1 MYIYVYVYICIH
13 IYIYRVNLRIV
24 CSTYAMPKTRYA

>member
-13 IYIYRVNLRIV
+13 IYTCICIKDLHDLAFNIV
-24 CSTYAMPKTRYA
+24 GDDG